1 MKWTYKFETP
11 IMLKDGRSI
20 VSLVHARDL
29 LIDLP
34 ALRAERPHW
43 QQTTDRLF
51 EAARTG
57 RPDTIAWAYTQL
69 MLALKTDGLV

>member
-34 ALRAERPHW
+34 AFARSARIGSKRPIGSLRLHERVV
-43 QQTTDRLF
+43 QT
-51 EAARTG
+51 
-57 RPDTIAWAYTQL
+57 PSP
-69 MLALKTDGLV
+69 GLIPN